1 MVLYILDAWS
11 LFEEIFAQKAGAWEC
26 INVGLDNLCINGPL
40 GHDLVVGSAVM
51 GSDEPNDIKGLF
63 QST

>member
-26 INVGLDNLCINGPL
+26 INVGLDNLCINGPW
-40 GHDLVVGSAVM
+40 GHDLVVAW
-51 GSDEPNDIKGLF
+51 
-63 QST
+63 Q